1 MSLTVHLAL
10 VFHVFIAVA
19 VMVMVCGRHGLW
31 LSWYRLVMGKSIQ
44 IDSHCRIIMKNFDS
58 VPQLQHFSYVHHC
71 AARSRHGSNSRQCRH
86 LLLQRQLAALL
97 QCGPAG
103 HSFHGLVGWSSSFR
117 ARVQNPWCGLL
128 RVVLTEQWIES
139 NWIEST
145 RLWHWIESFSILPN
159 RPSLNYTQSLIGY
172 EIQKF

>member
-71 AARSRHGSNSRQCRH
+71 AARSRHGSYSRQCGH
-86 LLLQRQLAALL
+86 SLLQRQLAALL

-103 HSFHGLVGWSSSFR
+103 HGFGGLVQQLQDQSPEPRVWTVETVSDRAVNRIELNRIDSFV
-117 ARVQNPWCGLL
+117 ALN
-128 RVVLTEQWIES
+128 ES
-139 NWIEST
+139 YRIVFFFAESPIT
-145 RLWHWIESFSILPN
+145 SVD
-159 RPSLNYTQSLIGY
+159 Q
-172 EIQKF
+172 Q